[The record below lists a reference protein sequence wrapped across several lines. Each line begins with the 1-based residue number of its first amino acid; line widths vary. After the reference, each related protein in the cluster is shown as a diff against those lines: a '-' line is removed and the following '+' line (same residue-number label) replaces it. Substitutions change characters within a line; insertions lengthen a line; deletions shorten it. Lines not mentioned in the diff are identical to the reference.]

1 MGKVGDNAVNCVSKV
16 YRSEGIGLEV
26 GYDEEARDHN
36 GRNYVRTAP
45 GLRIGY
51 VDSVLWKC
59 W

>member
-1 MGKVGDNAVNCVSKV
+1 MGNVGDNAVNYVSKV

-26 GYDEEARDHN
+26 GYDEEARDHKW
-36 GRNYVRTAP
+36 RNLVRTAM

-51 VDSVLWKC
+51 FDSVLWIC